1 MVRSNDTRN
10 TSTTVDMMLV
20 RRLTILM
27 LCIGA
32 VFVTYAIGQWIDGD
46 NLFTGQT
53 LHPIWQFQIRTC
65 PAC

>member
-1 MVRSNDTRN
+1 MVRSNDHRN

-20 RRLTILM
+20 RRLTIVM

-32 VFVTYAIGQWIDGD
+32 VLITYAIGQWIDGD
-46 NLFTGQT
+46 NLFMQQT
-53 LHPIWQFQIRTC
+53 LHPFWQFQIRTC

>member
-1 MVRSNDTRN
+1 MDN
-10 TSTTVDMMLV
+10 TYTVITQSMMLV

-46 NLFTGQT
+46 NLFIGLE
-53 LHPIWQFQIRTC
+53 LHPFWQFQIREC

>member
-1 MVRSNDTRN
+1 MVRSMDSAYHK
-10 TSTTVDMMLV
+10 STVSMILV

-32 VFVTYAIGQWIDGD
+32 VLITYAIGQWIDGD
-46 NLFTGQT
+46 NLFMQQT
-53 LHPIWQFQIRTC
+53 LHPFWQFQIREC